1 MNFEFIKE
9 ENKRKQNNIYIIVV
23 LNELQLKYMNANIN
37 FIQLSEIIL
46 NNMFIITEQLKT
58 LTEI

>member
-46 NNMFIITEQLKT
+46 NNMFIITE
-58 LTEI
+58 